1 MKTVAV
7 YEAKNRFSA
16 LLAEV
21 ALGEE
26 FTITRH
32 GTAVAR
38 VVAVGA
44 PSDTTDGQGGRVSEA
59 LHRLRVLGSDAL
71 LGAELAEAIGAGR
84 D

>member
-1 MKTVAV
+1 MKSIAV
-7 YEAKNRFSA
+7 YEAKNRFSE

-38 VVAVGA
+38 LVAVGA
-44 PSDTTDGQGGRVSEA
+44 HSDTTAGQGEQVASA
-59 LHRLRVLGSDAL
+59 MHRLRVLGRDAV
-71 LGAELAEAIGAGR
+71 LGAGLAEAIGAGR

>member
-7 YEAKNRFSA
+7 YEAKNRFSE

-21 ALGEE
+21 AVGEQ

-38 VVAVGA
+38 LVAVGA
-44 PSDTTDGQGGRVSEA
+44 PSDTTDGQGGRVTDALYRLRALGSEA
-59 LHRLRVLGSDAL
+59 RLGVG
-71 LGAELAEAIGAGR
+71 LAEAIGAGR